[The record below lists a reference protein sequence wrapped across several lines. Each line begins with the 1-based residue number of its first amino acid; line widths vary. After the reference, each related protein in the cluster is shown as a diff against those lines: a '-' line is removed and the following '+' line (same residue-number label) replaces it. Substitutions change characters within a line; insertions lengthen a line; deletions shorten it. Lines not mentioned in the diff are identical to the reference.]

1 MFDPVDGAVKRT
13 YRINF
18 DQSPY
23 TPFGGMIKASET
35 TGKETAHVRC
45 GASGNTDHRF
55 ATFQY
60 TVRMCE
66 TMEGVELCGQPRL
79 DIIFRGQFRGEK
91 DFKEGLQGHNP
102 PVAMGPD
109 STSQIS
115 SAGPTGVQALL
126 AHKHTQ

>member
-1 MFDPVDGAVKRT
+1 M

-23 TPFGGMIKASET
+23 TPFSGMIKTYES
-35 TGKETAHVRC
+35 TGKDVAHVRC

-66 TMEGVELCGQPRL
+66 PIDGAELCGQPQL
-79 DIIFRGQFRGEK
+79 DIIFRGKFRGGK
-91 DFKEGLQGHNP
+91 DFKES
-102 PVAMGPD
+102 VA
-109 STSQIS
+109 IKNER
-115 SAGPTGVQALL
+115 A
-126 AHKHTQ
+126 K